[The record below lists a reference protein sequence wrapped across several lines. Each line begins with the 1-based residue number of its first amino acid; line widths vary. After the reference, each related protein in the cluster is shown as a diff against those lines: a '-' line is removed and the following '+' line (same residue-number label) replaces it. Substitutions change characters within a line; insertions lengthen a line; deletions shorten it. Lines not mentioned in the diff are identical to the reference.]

1 MTHEVVVV
9 GGGIGGLTVAAL
21 LAARGVDVCL
31 LERQSR
37 VGGCVAAFEKF
48 GYTFDPGVGLY
59 PLWEAGEI
67 HDQIFSELPV
77 ERPEV
82 LSDDPAYVVRLPDQT
97 DFSITSD
104 TEQFETSL
112 LTSFPECCERA
123 IAFYQESA
131 KASADLLRMDRNTNS
146 QTETVLDHLEGTSF
160 RFRRFIDV
168 QLRLLVQ
175 ASLDECDY
183 RYGSFALN
191 ILRKGNF
198 SIRGGAPALADK
210 LAESIRTSGGRVRL
224 DTTALRLAYDS
235 SGNAIGVD
243 LLTGERLMASRAIV
257 SNLTVWDTFG
267 KLVGLNRTPSELRKR
282 LNSLRTLGVY
292 LLYFGISEAAA
303 SKLPNNRI
311 LALTDWP
318 HDIDH
323 NPEEFQFMFASSPR
337 HDARAPEAMR
347 AVTML
352 TFSDVD
358 EWFSFQETEE
368 ENEERDQSHMELWW
382 TRLHKALPEIGDAIE
397 VIDTS
402 TPRTVYDLT
411 RRKLGMVGGFGGTAR
426 ASNSNVINQQTHLPN
441 LFRIGDT
448 ASLGAGLAPV
458 SCSALLL
465 ANHLTGRS

>member
-77 ERPEV
+77 ERPDV

-97 DFSITSD
+97 DFSITTD
-104 TEQFETSL
+104 NEQFETSL
-112 LTSFPECCERA
+112 LTSFPECADRA
-123 IAFYQESA
+123 IAFYQDSA
-131 KASADLLRMDRNTNS
+131 KVSADLWTTDRNINS
-146 QTETVLDHLEGTSF
+146 QTGTVFDHLEGTSF
-160 RFRRFIDV
+160 RFRRFIEV

-175 ASLDECDY
+175 VPPNECDY

-235 SGNAIGVD
+235 
-243 LLTGERLMASRAIV
+243 
-257 SNLTVWDTFG
+257 
-267 KLVGLNRTPSELRKR
+267 
-282 LNSLRTLGVY
+282 
-292 LLYFGISEAAA
+292 
-303 SKLPNNRI
+303 
-311 LALTDWP
+311 
-318 HDIDH
+318 
-323 NPEEFQFMFASSPR
+323 
-337 HDARAPEAMR
+337 
-347 AVTML
+347 
-352 TFSDVD
+352 
-358 EWFSFQETEE
+358 
-368 ENEERDQSHMELWW
+368 
-382 TRLHKALPEIGDAIE
+382 
-397 VIDTS
+397 
-402 TPRTVYDLT
+402 
-411 RRKLGMVGGFGGTAR
+411 
-426 ASNSNVINQQTHLPN
+426 
-441 LFRIGDT
+441 
-448 ASLGAGLAPV
+448 AG
-458 SCSALLL
+458 
-465 ANHLTGRS
+465 